1 MTKAYARFL
10 CGTFCAFLF
19 GIGALHLCLPD
30 RERSDTENRTLQ
42 QAPVLTAASVAD
54 GTFMTETEEYLA
66 DQFPGRDGWTG
77 LKARAEQLLGKRE
90 FRGVYLCGDTLINR
104 DDEPGEQAE
113 RNLDAARALAER
125 TEIPVY
131 LGLIPGAAEVWQD
144 RLPAGAPRADQAAF
158 IRHAAEQTGLE
169 TVDYL
174 GALTA
179 HGNEPVY
186 YRTDHH
192 WTSLGAYYGYAALCQ
207 ALGEE
212 PEPLEAFSP
221 ETVSDCFCGTLYST
235 SGVHWLPPD
244 TIEYYVP
251 EEGVSVTSWRS
262 GAAEP
267 GVLYDKS
274 YLEKKDQYSSFL
286 GGNQPLC
293 VLENDRAASDRTILL
308 LRDSYADSMAPFLTR
323 TFARV
328 HLIDLRYFHRS
339 PAEYAAENGV
349 DAVVV
354 SYSVQSFVGEKSAAL
369 MGR

>member
-125 TEIPVY
+125 MEIPVY
-131 LGLIPGAAEVWQD
+131 LGLIPGAAEIWQD
-144 RLPAGAPRADQAAF
+144 RLPVGAPQADQAAF

-169 TVDYL
+169 TVDCRADGSRKRAGL
-174 GALTA
+174 LPHGPPLDLT
-179 HGNEPVY
+179 G
-186 YRTDHH
+186 
-192 WTSLGAYYGYAALCQ
+192 
-207 ALGEE
+207 
-212 PEPLEAFSP
+212 
-221 ETVSDCFCGTLYST
+221 
-235 SGVHWLPPD
+235 GVLRLRRA
-244 TIEYYVP
+244 V
-251 EEGVSVTSWRS
+251 S
-262 GAAEP
+262 GA
-267 GVLYDKS
+267 G
-274 YLEKKDQYSSFL
+274 
-286 GGNQPLC
+286 
-293 VLENDRAASDRTILL
+293 
-308 LRDSYADSMAPFLTR
+308 
-323 TFARV
+323 
-328 HLIDLRYFHRS
+328 
-339 PAEYAAENGV
+339 
-349 DAVVV
+349 
-354 SYSVQSFVGEKSAAL
+354 
-369 MGR
+369 